1 MTIQGHRNHR
11 GYHQVS
17 RPRIRQ
23 HFLSRIQR
31 IHVHLFTLILNGR
44 GGGGPPPNRNSE
56 SVFYYNGVT
65 FSLLPLLKGR
75 SLAPVLALA
84 PTLAFVPASAAS
96 LAPAP
101 ALAVAPLFLLLL
113 L

>member
-1 MTIQGHRNHR
+1 M
-11 GYHQVS
+11 
-17 RPRIRQ
+17 
-23 HFLSRIQR
+23 
-31 IHVHLFTLILNGR
+31 
-44 GGGGPPPNRNSE
+44 GGGAAPPIETRK
-56 SVFYYNGVT
+56 VFFYYNGVT

-75 SLAPVLALA
+75 SLAPALALA